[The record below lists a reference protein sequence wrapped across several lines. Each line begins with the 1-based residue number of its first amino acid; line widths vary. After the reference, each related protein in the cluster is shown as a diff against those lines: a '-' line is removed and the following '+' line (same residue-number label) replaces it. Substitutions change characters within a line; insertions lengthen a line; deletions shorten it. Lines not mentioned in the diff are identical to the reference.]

1 MARTDIA
8 GLLTGMPSSRPDP
21 LGAGINSEQQRLAF
35 GAQRAEGL
43 QRGMRGLMGGD
54 TMTSAE
60 QLQMAM
66 AQLDLSKPEDL
77 RKLASVQQATGDL
90 AGAAQTAARI
100 QAMKQADIEETRAK
114 ARENRAVASE
124 LRALETYE
132 IGKIDRLDDKER
144 KKLSD
149 SIAKEQLAMAKA
161 REARQKAASE
171 KALSDEVKLE
181 AQQGELRTLYV
192 NEAIDKGKP
201 ELAEK
206 IRIGM
211 DLATAGTLLT
221 KTSTAQIKPVTGDEK
236 DAYDNILYTPA
247 MQKLLPEAL
256 KKGWR
261 KVGPISDATENAI
274 FLKTKEIATREQ
286 LSTEIAM
293 VKAINALVKL
303 QDVPPDEEGSTEET
317 TEPTT
322 RSSQKNKNNSVPVD
336 ETPSPQADDPF
347 GNI

>member
-21 LGAGINSEQQRLAF
+21 LGGGVGSEQQRLAF

-43 QRGMRGLMGGD
+43 QRGVRGLMGKG
-54 TMTSAE
+54 TMTPAE

-66 AQLDLSKPEDL
+66 AKLDLSKPEDL
-77 RKLASVQQATGDL
+77 RKLASIQQATGDL

-114 ARENRAVASE
+114 TREARAVAAE
-124 LRALETYE
+124 LRAQETYE
-132 IGKIDRLDDKER
+132 IGKIDRLNQKER
-144 KKLSD
+144 QKLSD
-149 SIAKEQLAMAKA
+149 SISKEQLAMAKA
-161 REARQKAASE
+161 REARQRAASE
-171 KALSDEVKLE
+171 KALDAEVKLD
-181 AQQGELRTLYV
+181 AQQGELRALYV

-236 DAYDNILYTPA
+236 DAYDEILYTPA
-247 MQKLLPEAL
+247 MQKLLPKAL
-256 KKGWR
+256 TKGFGKISWL
-261 KVGPISDATENAI
+261 SDATENAI

-286 LSTEIAM
+286 LEIQVAM
-293 VKAINALVKL
+293 VRAIDALVKL
-303 QDVPPDEEGSTEET
+303 QDVPPDEAGSTEET
-317 TEPTT
+317 TGPST
-322 RSSQKNKNNSVPVD
+322 RGTQKKKSKLEPVD
-336 ETPSPQADDPF
+336 DTSDDAYKNL
-347 GNI
+347 GQ

>member
-54 TMTSAE
+54 TRTPAE

-132 IGKIDRLDDKER
+132 IGKLDRLDNKER
-144 KKLSD
+144 QKLSD

-236 DAYDNILYTPA
+236 EAYDNILYTPA
-247 MQKLLPEAL
+247 MQKLLPKAL
-256 KKGWR
+256 TKGWH
-261 KVGPISDATENAI
+261 KGPLNDATENAI

-303 QDVPPDEEGSTEET
+303 QDVPPDGADPNKEERRELDSRGR
-317 TEPTT
+317 PL
-322 RSSQKNKNNSVPVD
+322 PD
-336 ETPSPQADDPF
+336 ETPSPQADDAYTDM
-347 GNI
+347 GK

>member
-21 LGAGINSEQQRLAF
+21 MGAGINSEQQRLAF

-43 QRGMRGLMGGD
+43 QRGMRGLMGGE
-54 TMTSAE
+54 TMTPSE

-77 RKLASVQQATGDL
+77 RKLASIQQATGDL
-90 AGAAQTAARI
+90 SGAAQTAARI
-100 QAMKQADIEETRAK
+100 QAMKQADIEETRAN
-114 ARENRAVASE
+114 AREARSIAAEVRAQ
-124 LRALETYE
+124 ETYE
-132 IGKIDRLDDKER
+132 IGKIDRLSQKER
-144 KKLSD
+144 QKLSD
-149 SIAKEQLAMAKA
+149 SISTEQLAMAKA

-171 KALSDEVKLE
+171 KALDDEVKLN
-181 AQQGELRTLYV
+181 AQQGELRALYV

-236 DAYDNILYTPA
+236 DAYDDILYSPA
-247 MQKLLPEAL
+247 MQKLLPKAL
-256 KKGWR
+256 TKGFGNISWL
-261 KVGPISDATENAI
+261 SDATENAI

-286 LSTEIAM
+286 LDIEVAM
-293 VKAINALVKL
+293 VRAIAALVKL
-303 QDVPPDEEGSTEET
+303 QDVPPDEAGSTEET
-317 TEPTT
+317 TGPST
-322 RSSQKNKNNSVPVD
+322 RSAQKKKSKLEPVD
-336 ETPSPQADDPF
+336 DTSDDAYKKL
-347 GNI
+347 GQ

>member
-43 QRGMRGLMGGD
+43 QRGMRGLMGGN
-54 TMTSAE
+54 TMTPAE

-144 KKLSD
+144 KKLAD
-149 SIAKEQLAMAKA
+149 EMAKEQLAMAKA

-171 KALSDEVKLE
+171 KALSNEVKLE

-192 NEAIDKGKP
+192 NEAINKGKP

-206 IRIGM
+206 IKLGM

-236 DAYDNILYTPA
+236 DAYDTILYTPA

-256 KKGWR
+256 KEGWSN
-261 KVGPISDATENAI
+261 VSWISNATENAI

-286 LSTEIAM
+286 LSTQIAM
-293 VKAINALVKL
+293 VRAINALVKL

-317 TEPTT
+317 TGPTT

>member
-1 MARTDIA
+1 VQ
-8 GLLTGMPSSRPDP
+8 GLISGDAMTPS
-21 LGAGINSEQQRLAF
+21 
-35 GAQRAEGL
+35 
-43 QRGMRGLMGGD
+43 
-54 TMTSAE
+54 E

-66 AQLDLSKPEDL
+66 AKLDLSKPEDL
-77 RKLASVQQATGDL
+77 RKLAGIQQATGDL

-114 ARENRAVASE
+114 AREKRAEEAA
-124 LRALETYE
+124 LRAQETYE
-132 IGKIDRLDDKER
+132 IGKIDRLDNIER
-144 KKLSD
+144 KKLAD
-149 SIAKEQLAMAKA
+149 EIAKEQLAMAKA
-161 REARQKAASE
+161 REARSAAATE
-171 KALSDEVKLE
+171 KALSDQVKLE

-247 MQKLLPEAL
+247 MQKLLPKAL
-256 KKGWR
+256 TKGWH
-261 KVGPISDATENAI
+261 KGPLSDATENAI

-286 LSTEIAM
+286 LDIEIAM
-293 VKAINALVKL
+293 PKAINALVKL
-303 QDVPPDEEGSTEET
+303 QDVPPDEAGSTEET
-317 TEPTT
+317 TGPTT
-322 RSSQKNKNNSVPVD
+322 RSSQKNKNNSVPID
-336 ETPSPQADDPF
+336 DKSDDPF

>member
-54 TMTSAE
+54 TMTPAE

>member
-21 LGAGINSEQQRLAF
+21 MGAGINSEQQRLAF

-43 QRGMRGLMGGD
+43 QRGMRGLMGGE
-54 TMTSAE
+54 TMTPSE

-77 RKLASVQQATGDL
+77 RKLASIQQATGDL
-90 AGAAQTAARI
+90 SGAAQTAARI
-100 QAMKQADIEETRAK
+100 QAMKQADIEETRAN
-114 ARENRAVASE
+114 AREARSIAAEVRAQ
-124 LRALETYE
+124 ETYE
-132 IGKIDRLDDKER
+132 IGKIDRLNQKER
-144 KKLSD
+144 QKLSD

-161 REARQKAASE
+161 REARQAAASE
-171 KALSDEVKLE
+171 KALDNEVKLN
-181 AQQGELRTLYV
+181 AQQGELRALYV

-211 DLATAGTLLT
+211 DLATAGTLLS

-236 DAYDNILYTPA
+236 DAYDEFLYTPA
-247 MQKLLPEAL
+247 MQKLLPKAL
-256 KKGWR
+256 TKGWH
-261 KVGPISDATENAI
+261 KGPLSDATENAI

-286 LSTEIAM
+286 LDIEVAM
-293 VKAINALVKL
+293 VRAIDALVKL
-303 QDVPPDEEGSTEET
+303 QDVPPDEAGSTEET
-317 TEPTT
+317 TGPST
-322 RSSQKNKNNSVPVD
+322 RSAQKKKSKLKPVD
-336 ETPSPQADDPF
+336 DTSDDAYKKL
-347 GNI
+347 GQ

>member
-21 LGAGINSEQQRLAF
+21 MGAGINSEQQRLAF

-43 QRGMRGLMGGD
+43 QRGMRGLMGGE
-54 TMTSAE
+54 TMTPSE

-77 RKLASVQQATGDL
+77 RKLASIQQATGDL
-90 AGAAQTAARI
+90 SGAAQTAARI
-100 QAMKQADIEETRAK
+100 QAMKQADIEETRAN
-114 ARENRAVASE
+114 AREARSIAAEVRAQ
-124 LRALETYE
+124 ETYE
-132 IGKIDRLDDKER
+132 IGKIDRLSQKER
-144 KKLSD
+144 QKLSD
-149 SIAKEQLAMAKA
+149 SISTEQLAMAKA

-171 KALSDEVKLE
+171 KALDDEVKLN
-181 AQQGELRTLYV
+181 AQQGELRALYV

-236 DAYDNILYTPA
+236 DAYDDILYSPA
-247 MQKLLPEAL
+247 MQKLLPKAL
-256 KKGWR
+256 TKGFGNISWL
-261 KVGPISDATENAI
+261 SDATENAI
-274 FLKTKEIATREQ
+274 FLKTKEIATRGQ
-286 LSTEIAM
+286 LDIEVAM
-293 VKAINALVKL
+293 VRAIDALVKL
-303 QDVPPDEEGSTEET
+303 QDVPPDEAGSTEET
-317 TEPTT
+317 TGPST
-322 RSSQKNKNNSVPVD
+322 RSAQKKKSKLEPVD
-336 ETPSPQADDPF
+336 DTSDDAYKKL
-347 GNI
+347 GQ